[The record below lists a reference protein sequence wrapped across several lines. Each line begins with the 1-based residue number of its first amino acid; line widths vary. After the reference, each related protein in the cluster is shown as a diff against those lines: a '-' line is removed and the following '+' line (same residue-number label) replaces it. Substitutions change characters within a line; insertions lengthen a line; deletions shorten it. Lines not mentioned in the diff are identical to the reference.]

1 MSQIVSKPRVSLQF
15 DPGRGRRDGDTSH
28 LRGAIRDIR
37 AELCASTLLY
47 CRGEQEQHRPTS
59 TLYGHT
65 HPRIDSLE
73 DSWRARGKVSIGE
86 LSLLD
91 TVISL
96 ANHPHIR

>member
-59 TLYGHT
+59 TLYGHAA
-65 HPRIDSLE
+65 DVSLPVGPTAGAVYAVNTYT
-73 DSWRARGKVSIGE
+73 SAHR
-86 LSLLD
+86 
-91 TVISL
+91 
-96 ANHPHIR
+96 